1 MSFRLFRF
9 VRAGSSCALLLLIAS
24 GSSAQQTV
32 TPAEIPTQL
41 TLDLATEILLA
52 RNPAILRER
61 QNVVIAR
68 AGVAGAR
75 LLPNPAFDLASE
87 SYPLFQANPGPFFQ
101 NDEMVIRIGQ
111 PLETAGKRGKRTQV
125 AEQDVAIAQSFLQD
139 TMRQVKLELRTRYFR
154 VVLAKAENE
163 LAREVLSQFDE
174 IIRLNE
180 TRFQRGEV
188 SGLDLAR
195 VQTERLRFFN
205 DQVSADV
212 ELQNSKTALLE
223 LLGATDMGASIELT
237 ESLTFHSSSFSQ
249 EDLEQ
254 EDLEQEALAA
264 RTDLRARTE
273 QVVREQRGLTL
284 EKANSVPDVTPFLGY
299 KRNFRDNTVAFGFNV
314 SLPIFNRNQGGIARA
329 AARIEQAGFER
340 QQADLAVRSQL
351 RQAYQVVQGEER
363 RVRELESTYVPKARQ
378 ARDIAQAAYRLGSL
392 DLIGFLDAERAYRE
406 TLRGYNQAL
415 FDHQV
420 AIFVLE
426 AAVGKEQ

>member
-1 MSFRLFRF
+1 MSFRLFGFSRVGWSF
-9 VRAGSSCALLLLIAS
+9 VLLVLIAS
-24 GSSAQQTV
+24 GSSAQQT
-32 TPAEIPTQL
+32 TTLAPIPTQL
-41 TLDLATEILLA
+41 TLDLATGILLS

-87 SYPLFQANPGPFFQ
+87 SYPLFQANSGPFFQ
-101 NDEMVIRIGQ
+101 NDEMLIRIGQ
-111 PLETAGKRGKRTQV
+111 TLETAGKRGKRTQV
-125 AEQDVAIAQSFLQD
+125 AEQDVAVAQSLLQD

-154 VVLAKAENE
+154 VVLAKAQNE

-212 ELQNSKTALLE
+212 ELQNSKTGLLE
-223 LLGATDMGASIELT
+223 LLGATDMGAPIELT
-237 ESLTFHSSSFSQ
+237 ESLAFHSSSFS
-249 EDLEQ
+249 LE
-254 EDLEQEALAA
+254 ELEQEALVA
-264 RTDLRARTE
+264 RADLRARTE
-273 QVVREQRGLTL
+273 QVVREQRDLTL

-299 KRNFRDNTVAFGFNV
+299 KRNFRDNTVAFGLNV

-329 AARIEQAGFER
+329 TARIEQAGFER
-340 QQADLAVRSQL
+340 QQAELAVKSQV
-351 RQAYQVVQGEER
+351 RQAYEVVQGEER

-392 DLIGFLDAERAYRE
+392 NLIGFLDAERAYRE

-415 FDHQV
+415 FDHRV
-420 AIFVLE
+420 AVFLLE

>member
-1 MSFRLFRF
+1 MSFRLFGFSRVGWSF
-9 VRAGSSCALLLLIAS
+9 VLLVLIAS
-24 GSSAQQTV
+24 GSSAQQT
-32 TPAEIPTQL
+32 TTQAPIPTQL
-41 TLDLATEILLA
+41 TLDLATGILLS

-87 SYPLFQANPGPFFQ
+87 SYPLFQANSGPFFQ
-101 NDEMVIRIGQ
+101 NDEMLIRIGQ
-111 PLETAGKRGKRTQV
+111 TLETAGKRGKRTQV
-125 AEQDVAIAQSFLQD
+125 AEQDVAVAQSLLQD

-154 VVLAKAENE
+154 VVLAKAQNE

-212 ELQNSKTALLE
+212 ELQNSKTGLLE
-223 LLGATDMGASIELT
+223 LLGATDMGAPIEFT
-237 ESLTFHSSSFSQ
+237 ESLAFHSSSFS
-249 EDLEQ
+249 LE
-254 EDLEQEALAA
+254 ELEQEALVA
-264 RTDLRARTE
+264 RADLRARTE
-273 QVVREQRGLTL
+273 QVVREQRDLTL

-299 KRNFRDNTVAFGFNV
+299 KRNFRDNTVAFGLNV

-329 AARIEQAGFER
+329 TARIEQAGFER
-340 QQADLAVRSQL
+340 QQAELAVKSQV
-351 RQAYQVVQGEER
+351 RQAYEVVQGEER

-392 DLIGFLDAERAYRE
+392 NLIGFLDAERAYRE

-415 FDHQV
+415 FDHRV
-420 AIFVLE
+420 AVFLLE

>member
-1 MSFRLFRF
+1 MNFRF
-9 VRAGSSCALLLLIAS
+9 FRFIRAGSSLALLLLLAS
-24 GSSAQQTV
+24 NSSAQQTAP
-32 TPAEIPTQL
+32 PAGIPTQL
-41 TLDLATEILLA
+41 TLDVATEILLA

-61 QNVVIAR
+61 QSVVIAR

-101 NDEMVIRIGQ
+101 NDEIVIRIGQ
-111 PLETAGKRGKRTQV
+111 TLETAGKRAKRTQV
-125 AEQDVAIAQSFLQD
+125 AEQDVAVAQSILQD

-154 VVLAKAENE
+154 VVFAKAENE
-163 LAREVLSQFDE
+163 LAREVLAQFDE
-174 IIRLNE
+174 IIQLNE
-180 TRFQRGEV
+180 ARFQRGEV

-195 VQTERLRFFN
+195 IQTERLRFFN

-223 LLGATDMGASIELT
+223 LLGATDVGAPIELM
-237 ESLTFHSSSFSQ
+237 ESLTFHPSSFS
-249 EDLEQ
+249 LE
-254 EDLEQEALAA
+254 ELEQEALGA
-264 RTDLRARTE
+264 RADLRARTE
-273 QVVREQRGLTL
+273 QVVREQRDLTL
-284 EKANSVPDVTPFLGY
+284 EKANSVPDITPFLGY
-299 KRNFRDNTVAFGFNV
+299 KRNFRDNTVAFGLNV

-329 AARIEQAGFER
+329 TARIEHARFER
-340 QQADLAVRSQL
+340 QQAELAVRSQV

-363 RVRELESTYVPKARQ
+363 RVRELESTYVPKSRQ

-392 DLIGFLDAERAYRE
+392 NLIGFLDAERAYRE

-415 FDHQV
+415 FDHRV
-420 AIFVLE
+420 AVFLLE